1 MSHSKNDIAWEK
13 LFEAHRIIEKVDSNG
28 VCEISAGDIN
38 KQREARLMTKFD
50 HYIQLPTL
58 FKQNNFTIQPNSRG
72 TYLIGRFVSY
82 QPIRDDEALGI
93 EEIPFPTHIETI
105 NPENIYS
112 ESAALLCAYNAG
124 IISRLLEEEVSLTVL
139 GRMSTGRFSFLID
152 DSQRGTPFEIK
163 VNNSQLEIDSGFEGQ
178 RVFALVEAKNESV
191 QDFLVRQLYYPY
203 RLWKSKTT
211 KTVTPIFMSYSND
224 IFSFYVFLFEQENNY
239 NSIKLVSQKKYRIGV
254 SEIEL
259 SHIVAVL
266 ERAVVVP
273 EPEGI
278 PFPQADSFIRIVDLL
293 TQLHGASVLSP
304 DEITTNYAFD
314 FRQTHYY
321 TRAGMYL
328 GLIERQ
334 QNREQGVSYTL
345 TPRGATIMAKK
356 PQARSLALVECI
368 LEHEI
373 FNKALRLYL
382 NQAARPTIEQVVEIM
397 NRARLELDLGE
408 STTIRRRAGTVLSWT
423 DWIMKLTRR

>member
-1 MSHSKNDIAWEK
+1 
-13 LFEAHRIIEKVDSNG
+13 VDTNG
-28 VCEISAGDIN
+28 VYEISAMNIN

-50 HYIQLPTL
+50 HQIQLPTL

-82 QPIRDDEALGI
+82 QPIIDDEALEI
-93 EEIPFPTHIETI
+93 EEIPFPPHIETI

-139 GRMSTGRFSFLID
+139 GRMSTGRFSYLIN
-152 DSQRGTPFEIK
+152 DSRHGAPFEIK

-178 RVFALVEAKNESV
+178 RAFALVEAKNESV
-191 QDFLVRQLYYPY
+191 RDFLVRQLYYPY
-203 RLWKSKTT
+203 RLWKNKTT

-224 IFSFYVFLFEQENNY
+224 VFSFYVFQFEQENNY
-239 NSIKLVSQKKYRIGV
+239 NSIKLVSQKKYRIGT
-254 SEIEL
+254 SDIEL
-259 SHIVAVL
+259 PDIVAVL
-266 ERAVVVP
+266 SRAIIVP
-273 EPEGI
+273 EPEDI
-278 PFPQADSFIRIVDLL
+278 PFPQADSFSRIVDLL

-304 DEITTNYAFD
+304 DDITTNYAFD

-334 QNREQGVSYTL
+334 QSREQGVSYAL
-345 TPRGATIMAKK
+345 TQRGSNIMAKK
-356 PQARSLALVECI
+356 PQARSLTLVESI
-368 LEHEI
+368 LEHEV
-373 FNKALRLYL
+373 FNKTLRLYL
-382 NQAARPTIEQVVEIM
+382 NQAGRPTAEQVVEIM
-397 NRARLELDLGE
+397 NGAQLGLDQDG
-408 STTIRRRAGTVLSWT
+408 STTIRRRAGTVLSWM

>member
-1 MSHSKNDIAWEK
+1 MSQSKNDAAWEK
-13 LFEAHRIIEKVDSNG
+13 LFEAHHIIDRVDTNG
-28 VCEISAGDIN
+28 VYEISAMNIN

-50 HYIQLPTL
+50 HQIQLPTL

-82 QPIRDDEALGI
+82 QPIIDDEALEI
-93 EEIPFPTHIETI
+93 EEIPFPPHIETI

-139 GRMSTGRFSFLID
+139 GRMSTGRFSYLIN
-152 DSQRGTPFEIK
+152 DSRHGAPFEIK

-178 RVFALVEAKNESV
+178 RAFALVEAKNESV
-191 QDFLVRQLYYPY
+191 RDFLVRQLYYPY
-203 RLWKSKTT
+203 RLWKNKTT

-224 IFSFYVFLFEQENNY
+224 VFSFYVFQFEQENNY
-239 NSIKLVSQKKYRIGV
+239 NSIKLVSQKKYRIGT
-254 SEIEL
+254 SDIEL
-259 SHIVAVL
+259 PDIVAVL
-266 ERAVVVP
+266 SRAIIVP
-273 EPEGI
+273 EPEDI
-278 PFPQADSFIRIVDLL
+278 PFPQADSFSRIVDLL

-304 DEITTNYAFD
+304 DDITTNYAFD

-334 QNREQGVSYTL
+334 QSREQGVSYAL
-345 TPRGATIMAKK
+345 TQRGSNIMAKK
-356 PQARSLALVECI
+356 PQARSLTLVESI
-368 LEHEI
+368 LEHEV
-373 FNKALRLYL
+373 FNKTLRLYL
-382 NQAARPTIEQVVEIM
+382 NQAGRPTAEQVVEIM
-397 NRARLELDLGE
+397 NGAQLGLDQDG
-408 STTIRRRAGTVLSWT
+408 STTIRRRAGTVLSWM

>member
-1 MSHSKNDIAWEK
+1 MSQSKNDVAWER
-13 LFEAHRIIEKVDSNG
+13 LFESHRIIERVDNDG
-28 VCEISAGDIN
+28 VYEISAGDIN
-38 KQREARLMTKFD
+38 QQREARLMTKFD
-50 HYIQLPTL
+50 HHIQLPTL

-82 QPIRDDEALGI
+82 QPILDDEALEI
-93 EEIPFPTHIETI
+93 EEVPFPTHIETI

-139 GRMSTGRFSFLID
+139 GRMSTGHFSYLID
-152 DSQRGTPFEIK
+152 DSQRGAPYEIK

-178 RVFALVEAKNESV
+178 KAFALVEAKNESV
-191 QDFLVRQLYYPY
+191 RDFLVRQLYYPY

-211 KTVTPIFMSYSND
+211 KPVIPIFMSYSND
-224 IFSFYVFLFEQENNY
+224 VFSFHVFLFEHENNY
-239 NSIKLVSQKKYRIGV
+239 NSIKLVNRKKYRIGV

-259 SHIVAVL
+259 SHIIAVL
-266 ERAVVVP
+266 ERTTVVP

-278 PFPQADSFIRIVDLL
+278 PFPQADSFTRIVDLL
-293 TQLHGASVLSP
+293 TQLHGVSVLSP
-304 DEITTNYAFD
+304 DDITTNYAFD

-334 QNREQGVSYTL
+334 QSQEQGVIYTL
-345 TPRGATIMAKK
+345 TLRGSTIMAKK
-356 PQARSLALVECI
+356 TPARSLSLVECI

-382 NQAARPTIEQVVEIM
+382 NQAARPTIEQVMEIM
-397 NRARLELDLGE
+397 NEARLGLDLGG
-408 STTIRRRAGTVLSWT
+408 STTIRRRAGTVLSWM

>member
-1 MSHSKNDIAWEK
+1 MSQSKNDAAWEK
-13 LFEAHRIIEKVDSNG
+13 LFEAHRIIERVDRDG
-28 VCEISAGDIN
+28 VYEISAGHIN

-50 HYIQLPTL
+50 HHIQLPTL

-82 QPIRDDEALGI
+82 QPILDDESLEI
-93 EEIPFPTHIETI
+93 EEVPFPTHIETI

-139 GRMSTGRFSFLID
+139 GRMSTGRFNYLIN
-152 DSQRGTPFEIK
+152 DSRRTTPYEIN

-178 RVFALVEAKNESV
+178 RAFALVEAKNESV

-211 KTVTPIFMSYSND
+211 KTVVPVFMSYSND
-224 IFSFYVFLFEQENNY
+224 VFSFHVFLFEQENNY
-239 NSIKLVSQKKYRIGV
+239 NSIKLVSRKKYRIGV
-254 SEIEL
+254 SEIDL
-259 SHIVAVL
+259 SHIVAAL
-266 ERAVVVP
+266 ERAVIVP

-278 PFPQADSFIRIVDLL
+278 PFPQADSFNRIVDLL
-293 TQLHGASVLSP
+293 TQLHGAGVLSP
-304 DEITTNYAFD
+304 DDITTNYAFD

-334 QNREQGVSYTL
+334 QSREHGISYTL
-345 TPRGATIMAKK
+345 TMRASKIMSKK
-356 PQARSLALVECI
+356 PQARSLALAECI

-373 FNKALRLYL
+373 FNKTLRLYL
-382 NQAARPTIEQVVEIM
+382 NQAGRPTIEQVVEIM
-397 NRARLELDLGE
+397 QGARLGLDRDG
-408 STTIRRRAGTVLSWT
+408 STTVRRRAGTVLSWM